1 MRRKYIAL
9 AGIMLIATILSGCKP
24 LEKMLYPTKRSYNF
38 NQVVDRIVD
47 DLDDRNNRDLVSYFT
62 IKVRKQ
68 YGTKNIIQELQN
80 AEKGIGKIQ
89 KYHAEETGGSGH
101 RGGLGE
107 TVRAWEIILDTNQG
121 RYYVNVN
128 WCEGDNS
135 EGNRLVRETEGIKN
149 IKIYSEEYNNSEGL
163 DQFVDVDFPVL
174 YPGIKR

>member
-1 MRRKYIAL
+1 
-9 AGIMLIATILSGCKP
+9 MLIATILSGCKP

-47 DLDDRNNRDLVSYFT
+47 DLDNRNNRDLVSYFT

-80 AEKGIGKIQ
+80 AEKGLGKIRNFRS
-89 KYHAEETGGSGH
+89 KERGKSGH

-107 TVRAWEIILDTNQG
+107 TVTAWQITLDTDCG
-121 RYYVNVN
+121 RFYVVIN
-128 WCEGDNS
+128 WSSGDIS
-135 EGNRLVRETEGIKN
+135 GDDQLERETEGIKN
-149 IKIYSEEYNNSEGL
+149 IKIYSEEYNKLAGL
-163 DQFVDVDFPVL
+163 KQFGNVDFPVL

>member
-1 MRRKYIAL
+1 LRRKYIVL

-24 LEKMLYPTKRSYNF
+24 LEKIFYPTKRSYNF

-47 DLDDRNNRDLVSYFT
+47 DLDNRNNRDLASYFT

-80 AEKGIGKIQ
+80 AEKGLGKIRNFRA
-89 KYHAEETGGSGH
+89 KEGGGSGH

-107 TVRAWEIILDTNQG
+107 TVRAWDVILDTDQG
-121 RYYVNVN
+121 KFYAIVS
-128 WCEGDNS
+128 WSSGDIS
-135 EGNRLVRETEGIKN
+135 KDEKLERETEGIKN
-149 IKIYSEEYNNSEGL
+149 LMLFSEEYNNSEGL